1 VQDLKGQRT
10 GASSLHSTRQKET
23 KVEVGLQKQD
33 SRRNKRKTR
42 FRMNQETYSGWKRK
56 SS

>member
-33 SRRNKRKTR
+33 EKKQKKNKVQDEPGNIVRLEIEK
-42 FRMNQETYSGWKRK
+42 
-56 SS
+56 